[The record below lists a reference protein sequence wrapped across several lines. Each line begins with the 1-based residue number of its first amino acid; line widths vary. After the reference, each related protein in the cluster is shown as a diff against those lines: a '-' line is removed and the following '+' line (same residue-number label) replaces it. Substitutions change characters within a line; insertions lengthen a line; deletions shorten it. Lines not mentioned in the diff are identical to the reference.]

1 MMLVPIFLLFSVV
14 LNFFLFWFLYRFLQ
28 RHSNLVSLV
37 EDLEYKIDYFS
48 RHIEGV
54 HELEMFYGE
63 PTLKNL
69 IEHSRLL
76 LSSFEK
82 FNEDYR
88 VFNGEEEYG
97 ELQEEAK
104 VEGRSS

>member
-1 MMLVPIFLLFSVV
+1 MLELFLLVSVV
-14 LNFFLFWFLYRFLQ
+14 TNIFLFWFLFRFLQ
-28 RHSNLVSLV
+28 RHSSLVSLV

-48 RHIEGV
+48 KHIQGV

-76 LSSFEK
+76 LSSFEQ
-82 FNEDYR
+82 FNEDYQ
-88 VFNGEEEYG
+88 VFNGEGEYG
-97 ELQEEAK
+97 EVQEEAQDQR
-104 VEGRSS
+104 GY